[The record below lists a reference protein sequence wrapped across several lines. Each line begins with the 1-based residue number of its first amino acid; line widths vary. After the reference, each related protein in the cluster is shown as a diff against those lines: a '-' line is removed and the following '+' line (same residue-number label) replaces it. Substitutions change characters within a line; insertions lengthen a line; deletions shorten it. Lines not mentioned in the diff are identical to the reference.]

1 MMPAS
6 QSVLDSLLFYAGFLL
21 IFLLF
26 SEEFNNFLKWVKGRL
41 RRYSW
46 LKILVYP
53 LAGLLF
59 LAALLIIG
67 NSLISLFTSLKF
79 SYD

>member
-26 SEEFNNFLKWVKGRL
+26 SEEFNKFLEWVKGRL
-41 RRYSW
+41 QRYSW

-67 NSLISLFTSLKF
+67 NSLISLFTSFKF